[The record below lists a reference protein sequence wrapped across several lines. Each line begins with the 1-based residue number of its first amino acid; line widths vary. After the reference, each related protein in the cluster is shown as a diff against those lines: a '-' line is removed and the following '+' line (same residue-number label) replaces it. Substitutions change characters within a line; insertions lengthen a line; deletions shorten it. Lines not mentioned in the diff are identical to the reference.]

1 MADFLFGWHNW
12 FGKHHSHIWNLIPL
26 CLMWTVWRER
36 NLRTFEDLSSSPDQ
50 LLGTFV
56 TSLFDWSRIWG
67 FTTAVTVTEFVD
79 SWHSASF
86 WCFPLY
92 CCFHLVHTL
101 CTKMSLLIKS
111 YYLSKKKYIHTYIQW
126 NNKMWKAIPHS
137 IIKPR
142 TSYNQIKSKSN

>member
-1 MADFLFGWHNW
+1 MCCCDGETVDHLLLHCSAVQKLWNYVFLTFRVHWVLPRQVADLLFGWHNW

-36 NLRTFEDLSSSPDQ
+36 NLRTFEDLSSSQDQ

-79 SWHSASF
+79 SWHSAS
-86 WCFPLY
+86 
-92 CCFHLVHTL
+92 V
-101 CTKMSLLIKS
+101 
-111 YYLSKKKYIHTYIQW
+111 
-126 NNKMWKAIPHS
+126 
-137 IIKPR
+137 
-142 TSYNQIKSKSN
+142 